1 MARMQGLTLPTGNRG
16 LLIIAALAGVAAAVL
31 FVVAVNGGS
40 NSTTSTVGTTGTGNT
55 VAAVKNIVKGQKI
68 ESDMVGIKT
77 APADLLVP
85 GALGDSAK
93 VIGQYA
99 MNDIGVGEQIT
110 AARIS
115 SSLPGD
121 CVLSCELDQGTVAT
135 SLQVKEVTA
144 VGGNLYAGNRVNV
157 VATYK
162 MKNDGSVRDCSSG
175 NIFRTQTILQN
186 VRVLSVA
193 QKQVN
198 PEGTTGDPQKQPGAG
213 TITLAL
219 SPEDSQVLV
228 SAQEQAKTVSTSLRA
243 NGDNEIRDVAPLNTC
258 DYE

>member
-1 MARMQGLTLPTGNRG
+1 MARMHGLAIPSGNRG
-16 LLIIAALAGVAAAVL
+16 LLVIAALAGLAAAVL
-31 FVVAVNGGS
+31 FVVAVNG
-40 NSTTSTVGTTGTGNT
+40 NDSTTGTGGTTETGNT

-68 ESDMVGIKT
+68 ETDMVGIKT
-77 APADLLVP
+77 APKDLLVP
-85 GALGDSAK
+85 GALDDPAK

-99 MNDIGVGEQIT
+99 LNDIGTGEQVT
-110 AARIS
+110 AARINVS
-115 SSLPGD
+115 APTD
-121 CVLSCELDQGTVAT
+121 CGLACGLERGTVAT
-135 SLQVKEVTA
+135 SLQVKEGTA
-144 VGGNLYAGNRVNV
+144 VGGNLYAGNSVNV

-162 MKNDGSVRDCSSG
+162 MKNDGSVKDCSSV
-175 NIFRTQTILQN
+175 NILRTQTILQN

-193 QKQVN
+193 QKQVT

-219 SPEDSQVLV
+219 SPEDSQVLI